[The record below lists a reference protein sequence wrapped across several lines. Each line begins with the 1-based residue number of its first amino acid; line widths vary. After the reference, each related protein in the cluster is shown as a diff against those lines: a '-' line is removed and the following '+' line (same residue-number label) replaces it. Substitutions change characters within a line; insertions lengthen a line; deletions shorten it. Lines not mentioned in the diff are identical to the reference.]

1 MRFTSRRRFSLVPRP
16 GGRPPPDGQGQPED
30 PAPADQQPVRGK
42 RQIALIAMDHKKRDG
57 GDTTWILR
65 VREAPEHIKENWP
78 SCSWIVE
85 VATTVISKG
94 KRAERV
100 RRQ

>member
-1 MRFTSRRRFSLVPRP
+1 
-16 GGRPPPDGQGQPED
+16 
-30 PAPADQQPVRGK
+30 
-42 RQIALIAMDHKKRDG
+42 MDHKKRDG